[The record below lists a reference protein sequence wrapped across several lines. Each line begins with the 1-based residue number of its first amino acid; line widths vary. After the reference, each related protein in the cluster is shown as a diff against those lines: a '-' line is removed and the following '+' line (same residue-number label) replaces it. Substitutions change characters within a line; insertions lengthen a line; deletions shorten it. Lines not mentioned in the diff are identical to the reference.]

1 MKESVIESFIKNS
14 SSCWSYSTPVIEQMK
29 TSSNPII
36 RSICCARAGNTIQIL
51 QCLLTNLLRVT
62 VIYKP
67 PQNLLL
73 IRDVIWR
80 FICVCVDVIWLANLS
95 QMEGSAHVWRS
106 DLTVSM
112 ETSPSKPSTAMY
124 CSVASPGD
132 LHLHH
137 VCVCVFVHADVY
149 LHDCACVYSLRAFVW
164 RFQLSLCIML
174 LCIYKGIKIHF
185 QIISYL

>member
-1 MKESVIESFIKNS
+1 MKESVIESFIKNF
-14 SSCWSYSTPVIEQMK
+14 SSCWSYNTPVTEQMK
-29 TSSNPII
+29 TSSNLLI
-36 RSICCARAGNTIQIL
+36 RSCCARAGNTIQIL
-51 QCLLTNLLRVT
+51 QCLLTNLLTVT

-67 PQNLLL
+67 PQNFLL

-106 DLTVSM
+106 DITVSM
-112 ETSPSKPSTAMY
+112 ETSPSKPSTTMY
-124 CSVASPGD
+124 RSVASPGD

-137 VCVCVFVHADVY
+137 VCVFVHADVY

-164 RFQLSLCIML
+164 RLQLSLCIML
-174 LCIYKGIKIHF
+174 LSICKGIKIHF